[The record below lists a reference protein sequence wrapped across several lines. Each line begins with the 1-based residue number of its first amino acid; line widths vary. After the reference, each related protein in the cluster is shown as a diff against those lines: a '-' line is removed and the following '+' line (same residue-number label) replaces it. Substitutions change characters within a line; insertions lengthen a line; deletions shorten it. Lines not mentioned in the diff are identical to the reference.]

1 MKRPF
6 FARVIE
12 RTKRQWKNIQRR
24 KQIFQS
30 HLSQQRITIPTAPLH
45 FAEMPHGY
53 YCMRYVRLAAERIF
67 HLTYA
72 PAPAWRARNVNHVV
86 WRSGQ
91 STQPFY
97 EALKPG
103 QIIGMRNPASSL
115 NRPWRPYTHV
125 ALFIGQKG
133 QDYFIMHRIGTE
145 DILETIRDAV
155 SKRKLRVIE
164 LLEPETN

>member
-6 FARVIE
+6 FLRIIDRA
-12 RTKRQWKNIQRR
+12 KRQWNAIKRR
-24 KQIFQS
+24 KTVFP
-30 HLSQQRITIPTAPLH
+30 SQLTPKQTRIPTQPLH
-45 FAEMPHGY
+45 FSEIPSGY
-53 YCMRYVRLAAERIF
+53 YCMRYARLAAEKLF
-67 HLTYA
+67 NLNYA
-72 PAPAWRARNVNHVV
+72 RAPAWRARNVNHVV

-125 ALFIGQKG
+125 ALFLGQKG

-164 LLEPETN
+164 LLEPGTN